1 MAGLSV
7 VHGSVGAVHGIKHPP
22 LHAAQ
27 HSLTSPPYFPRQRV
41 HTHTHTLTRV
51 HAGSFMLALAHM
63 PHPLQA
69 QFDKLKASSAK
80 AKEELAKVK
89 AEVCY

>member
-1 MAGLSV
+1 
-7 VHGSVGAVHGIKHPP
+7 
-22 LHAAQ
+22 
-27 HSLTSPPYFPRQRV
+27 
-41 HTHTHTLTRV
+41 
-51 HAGSFMLALAHM
+51 MLALAHM